1 MALGGGA
8 AWALC
13 RAPEPDEAGQ
23 SERLAKENVV
33 TEITFNGHLGESE
46 AYVDFLLL
54 LAAGSRGGSGCLH
67 STANSQLL

>member
-1 MALGGGA
+1 MALGGGE

-23 SERLAKENVV
+23 SECLAKENVV
-33 TEITFNGHLGESE
+33 TEITFNEHLGESE